1 MFFLLL
7 KYKTYFLYFTLFVN
21 LKVNGFIDVKKRLE
35 LILNNILFDFLVF
48 NKGIKYIM
56 KFKDM
61 IRFCFRIFKGK
72 PKSSFH
78 INIKKELFF
87 YFSLLKLIQ

>member
-1 MFFLLL
+1 MIHCFFLLL

-56 KFKDM
+56 KLKDM
-61 IRFCFRIFKGK
+61 ICFCFRIFKRK
-72 PKSSFH
+72 QKVVF
-78 INIKKELFF
+78 IYTLKKNYFF
-87 YFSLLKLIQ
+87 IFLY